1 MACHIQIFALSRWL
15 SVNLPI
21 EYYEFAKGIEW
32 TIPYMRLPWEG
43 PNADPFLGYS
53 TMPAIALS
61 ELLDRSAVG
70 AADISYPRAQ
80 GQAMMPATIPSEPVL
95 PTELPG
101 DGSPVM
107 PMQTPGDATPVMP
120 MQTPGDA
127 MPVMPIQVP
136 LDGTPLTAMEYRPFF
151 EVCWLLLWFYHLPSY
166 HHL

>member
-43 PNADPFLGYS
+43 PSADPFLGYS
-53 TMPAIALS
+53 TMLAIALS
-61 ELLDRSAVG
+61 ELLDRTAVG
-70 AADISYPRAQ
+70 ATGISYPRAQ
-80 GQAMMPATIPSEPVL
+80 GQPVMPATIPSDPVF

-107 PMQTPGDATPVMP
+107 PMQTPGGVPPPVMP
-120 MQTPGDA
+120 M
-127 MPVMPIQVP
+127 QVP
-136 LDGTPLTAMEYRPFF
+136 LDGTPLTAMEYRSFF
-151 EVCWLLLWFYHLPSY
+151 EVHWLLVSVV
-166 HHL
+166 